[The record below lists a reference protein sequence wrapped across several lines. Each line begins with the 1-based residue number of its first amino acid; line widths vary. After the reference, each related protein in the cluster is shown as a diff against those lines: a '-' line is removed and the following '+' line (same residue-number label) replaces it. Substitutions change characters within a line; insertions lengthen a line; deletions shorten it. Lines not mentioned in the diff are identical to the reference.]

1 MCSNWHK
8 NRNEHT
14 GCLSHQRL
22 SDICNRQL
30 LPITVITGG
39 LIGLHTPQEVGGD
52 MWGAV
57 KTPCPSSLACLGPQW
72 QSAQKASRVYL
83 LTQFN

>member
-1 MCSNWHK
+1 MSCPLISPLLMRVSHISYHLIQVTMCSNCHK

-39 LIGLHTPQEVGGD
+39 LIGVHTPQEVRGEICEG
-52 MWGAV
+52 
-57 KTPCPSSLACLGPQW
+57 L
-72 QSAQKASRVYL
+72 
-83 LTQFN
+83 

>member
-1 MCSNWHK
+1 MSCPLISYLLMRVSHISYHLIQVTMCSNCHK

-30 LPITVITGG
+30 LPITVTTGG
-39 LIGLHTPQEVGGD
+39 LIGLNTTGSQGGD
-52 MWGAV
+52 M
-57 KTPCPSSLACLGPQW
+57 
-72 QSAQKASRVYL
+72 
-83 LTQFN
+83 

>member
-1 MCSNWHK
+1 MSCPLISYFLMRVSHISYHLIQVTMCSNCHK

-39 LIGLHTPQEVGGD
+39 LIGLNTTGSQGGD
-52 MWGAV
+52 M
-57 KTPCPSSLACLGPQW
+57 
-72 QSAQKASRVYL
+72 
-83 LTQFN
+83 